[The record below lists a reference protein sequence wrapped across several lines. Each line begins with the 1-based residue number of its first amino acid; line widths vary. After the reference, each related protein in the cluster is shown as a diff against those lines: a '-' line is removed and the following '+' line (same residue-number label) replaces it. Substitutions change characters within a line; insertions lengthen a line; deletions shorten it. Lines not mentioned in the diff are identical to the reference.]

1 MAWKILTV
9 KLTGDAP
16 VICHNSRLADPC
28 NKITRKMKE
37 ISSKRKKVD
46 ADFEALAKLEF
57 YGGLYMGAGGPII
70 PGVMLE
76 AAIREGA
83 KRTREGRVAQSSVFV
98 PTDSPLIYEGPKTAE
113 GLWADDRFR
122 NVAIVNVQRSRIV
135 RTRPMFPEWSILA
148 GINFED
154 TLVTQEKVL
163 GWLTTAGL
171 QCGIGDWRPRYGRF
185 TANLNSQLCGE
196 ASRGQA

>member
-1 MAWKILTV
+1 MAWKTLNV
-9 KLTGDAP
+9 RLTGDAP

-46 ADFEALAKLEF
+46 ADFEALAKLEY
-57 YGGLYMGAGGPII
+57 YGGLYMGPSGPVI
-70 PGVMLE
+70 PGVMVE

-83 KRTREGRVAQSSVFV
+83 KKTKEGKVAQSAVFV
-98 PTDSPLIYEGPKTAE
+98 PADSKLIYQGPSTAE
-113 GLWADDRFR
+113 ELWADEQFR

-135 RTRPMFPEWSILA
+135 RTRPMFSAWEITPPV
-148 GINFED
+148 NFED
-154 TLVTQEKVL
+154 TLVTKEKVL
-163 GWLTTAGL
+163 DWLTTAGL

-185 TANLNSQLCGE
+185 SVTAIE
-196 ASRGQA
+196 